1 MIWKIWKRIV
11 LFTKKIRKGVLL
23 KRIEKTR
30 RLRHLI
36 EENGMEKDLERF
48 DYILRKMEYAL
59 LEDHDELYSGYS
71 VVLKK
76 EFGDVKKVLC
86 IEEK

>member
-1 MIWKIWKRIV
+1 
-11 LFTKKIRKGVLL
+11 
-23 KRIEKTR
+23 
-30 RLRHLI
+30 
-36 EENGMEKDLERF
+36 MEKDLERF

-59 LEDHDELYSGYS
+59 LEDHDELYAGYS